1 MFFIDLAKEIYSS
14 LLISSLLLISNSLK
28 VGSKLT
34 ILLTVC
40 NDSVVKLLTKIII
53 LYKINLI

>member
-28 VGSKLT
+28 VGIKLT

>member
-1 MFFIDLAKEIYSS
+1 MFFIDLVKEIYSS